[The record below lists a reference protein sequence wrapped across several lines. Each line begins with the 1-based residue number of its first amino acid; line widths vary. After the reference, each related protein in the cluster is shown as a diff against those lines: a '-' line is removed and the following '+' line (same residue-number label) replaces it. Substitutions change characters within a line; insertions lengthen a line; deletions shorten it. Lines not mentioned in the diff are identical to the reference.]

1 MSESFG
7 ALCAR
12 ASRAIRENERA
23 SIHSQKIPGNDLDDE
38 CSFTWRQAS
47 YVKFARRKGKSMN
60 CFRNLCIIVAGLAS
74 IVACDSSDDST
85 RHSSDASTPDSSGDS
100 MADASLDEKP
110 LTSSTVLELDDVKA
124 NPSDYEFMDFRPN
137 VQKLILAGAA
147 DTEHVAI
154 LWYTVMDGGV
164 GLHYHAK
171 TESVYVI
178 DGTQTDAKG
187 VYPTGS
193 VYFNP
198 PGSGHQITDSSG
210 FFLLAYAAPP
220 DFAGTDMIGEYTPVR
235 IETDADDLTSE
246 YAFEETTKG
255 VRTYAPSLDGMGGMS
270 AEFIEITSSKAYDY
284 TGNYLLVVK
293 GSCDIEGVTLGE
305 DMVVV
310 SKTIE
315 PQPYKVTASKDS
327 SCLAMGV
334 SF

>member
-1 MSESFG
+1 MNSF
-7 ALCAR
+7 R
-12 ASRAIRENERA
+12 
-23 SIHSQKIPGNDLDDE
+23 
-38 CSFTWRQAS
+38 T
-47 YVKFARRKGKSMN
+47 
-60 CFRNLCIIVAGLAS
+60 LCIVALLAS
-74 IVACDSSDDST
+74 NTACDSSDDST
-85 RHSSDASTPDSSGDS
+85 KRSSNDSTPDASDDASPDASDASEV
-100 MADASLDEKP
+100 DASPDEKP
-110 LTSSTVLELDDVKA
+110 LTASTVLDLSDVKQ
-124 NPSDYEFMDFRPN
+124 NPTDYEFGDFKPN

-154 LWYTVMDGGV
+154 LWYTVKDGGV

-220 DFAGTDMIGEYTPVR
+220 DFADTDLIGEYTPIR
-235 IETDADDLTSE
+235 IDTDGDDLTSE
-246 YAFEETTKG
+246 YPFEEAKKG
-255 VRTYAPSLDGMGGMS
+255 VRTFAPALDSAGGMT
-270 AEFIEITSSKAYDY
+270 AELFEITSAKAYDY
-284 TGNYLLVVK
+284 TGNYVLVVK
-293 GSCDIEGVTLGE
+293 GSCGIDGVTLGE

-315 PQPYKVTASKDS
+315 PQPYKVTASKNS